1 VVGVDGDEVTEGIP
15 DPYADQSPRIA
26 VPEKVYTQEAPY
38 DTSVVEIGEKVTLSS
53 HISPPPRCLYMSLR
67 HECGGERRE
76 REERREERAR
86 SCASLPAKKLRL
98 LSLFFK

>member
-1 VVGVDGDEVTEGIP
+1 MVGVDGDEVTEGIP

-53 HISPPPRCLYMSLR
+53 HI
-67 HECGGERRE
+67 
-76 REERREERAR
+76 
-86 SCASLPAKKLRL
+86 
-98 LSLFFK
+98 

>member
-1 VVGVDGDEVTEGIP
+1 VVGVAGDEVTEGIP

-53 HISPPPRCLYMSLR
+53 CYIYQLYMSLR
-67 HECGGERRE
+67 HECGGKRRE
-76 REERREERAR
+76 ARRCREDR
-86 SCASLPAKKLRL
+86 
-98 LSLFFK
+98 